1 MLEHPDFVPF
11 IRTWEWPGVVD
22 CHTRPLVA
30 DDPKLVVA
38 YGVRGL
44 HDNTYLTSAGFH
56 DLHLDQE
63 RVHQVAVGHLQD
75 QHVPPWTV
83 EYIGTLAVAMRTGDE
98 MVAAD
103 LLAGESMRELTDFF
117 ACEVIYI
124 GVPSLFTMVAST
136 HPLALG
142 GIVAA
147 LHQDASR
154 PRAGALSSQAL
165 ILSRGDL
172 VGSVLSQA
180 PGGSGAGFQTADELA
195 HAVSHGLA
203 SVSLLIDRAK
213 NITGSSSATTF
224 APCLRRHLGALPPA
238 LGALVDAALEEFGAA
253 HSRLARA
260 RHLIDHIEIM
270 AVAAQ
275 SSLGAADYARFAGA
289 VLGAATTISQAGTG
303 FWGIGRTL
311 PQHVRLTLQA
321 VGGLLGVAAPGAA
334 RRATLP

>member
-1 MLEHPDFVPF
+1 MLDHPDFVPF

-38 YGVRGL
+38 YGIRGL
-44 HDNTYLTSAGFH
+44 HDNTYLTSAGFDELGGDH
-56 DLHLDQE
+56 A
-63 RVHQVAVGHLQD
+63 RVHQAAIGHLRD
-75 QHVPPWTV
+75 QHAPPWSV
-83 EYIGTLAVAMRTGDE
+83 EYIGNLAVAMRTGDE

-103 LLAGESMRELTDFF
+103 LLDPESMRELTEFF

-124 GVPSLFTMVAST
+124 GIPSLFTMVAST

-142 GIVAA
+142 GISAG

-154 PRAGALSSQAL
+154 PRAGALSPQAL
-165 ILSRGDL
+165 ILSRGEL
-172 VGSVLSQA
+172 VGSALSQNLA
-180 PGGSGAGFQTADELA
+180 GSAGFQTADELA

-203 SVSLLIDRAK
+203 SVSLLVDRAK
-213 NITGSSSATTF
+213 NITGSSSAATF
-224 APCLRRHLGALPPA
+224 APCLRRHLAAPA
-238 LGALVDAALEEFGAA
+238 AELGALLDAALDEFGAA
-253 HSRLARA
+253 HLRLVRA

-270 AVAAQ
+270 AAAAR
-275 SSLGAADYARFAGA
+275 SSLPAAEYARFAGA
-289 VLGAATTISQAGTG
+289 VLSAATTISQAGTG

-321 VGGLLGVAAPGAA
+321 IAGLLGIAAPGAA